1 MFNDFL
7 TTTLQVVIALN
18 LGGLITYFYLGSRR
32 RPTPTPA
39 FGHFATA
46 AAAPAPSLS
55 LWNKL
60 TQPYH
65 KAMGRSRELATSAPA
80 AARACASETLDA
92 SLGRLRRVLNG
103 YGESLR

>member
-46 AAAPAPSLS
+46 AAAPA
-55 LWNKL
+55 
-60 TQPYH
+60 
-65 KAMGRSRELATSAPA
+65 
-80 AARACASETLDA
+80 
-92 SLGRLRRVLNG
+92 
-103 YGESLR
+103 